1 MRIFHDILTRDKITD
16 ESIRWM
22 RLISG
27 VKFQLYIIK
36 WRVPEPVPDKIE
48 VSIFSHKEL
57 YHRDV
62 TRLGKKSI
70 KDLSAED
77 RVYLDRIDLN
87 ESRIRVA
94 GPDAILG
101 AAYFNEKS
109 DPINTVRYNAGRDE
123 SLEFGDPYIPRSIFE
138 GKCPPYLLFLV
149 RWLP

>member
-1 MRIFHDILTRDKITD
+1 LDATD
-16 ESIRWM
+16 
-22 RLISG
+22 LG

-36 WRVPEPVPDKIE
+36 KRVPEPIPDKIE

-77 RVYLDRIDLN
+77 GAYLDRIDLN
-87 ESRIRVA
+87 ESRIKVA

-101 AAYFNEKS
+101 AAYFNQKS
-109 DPINTVRYNAGRDE
+109 NPIHTVRYNAGRHE

-138 GKCPPYLLFLV
+138 DKCPPYLLFLV
-149 RWLP
+149 RWLH